1 MCERLQKA
9 RQEKGYDIMEITPRL
24 KQIFQILLRESAA
37 VSVKY
42 LAEQIGVSRRTVQR
56 ELEFVDG
63 SLKDYDLKFVSKTG
77 VGIWIEGSEEE
88 KKRLL
93 AVCSAGDDYDVS
105 NREERR
111 KRLILEILKEKGL
124 RKLYAYSSQFDVS
137 EATISTDLEAVEGWL
152 AHYGLIVSR
161 KPGSGIS
168 IEGSEESY
176 RRAIRGFIDEN
187 IDTKMMREVY
197 GDDGYDLSSYR
208 TMKKG
213 NIGQILN
220 DDIVK
225 RVMDCITKMGHNK
238 VLTLTENSYVGLI
251 IHISIAINRI
261 KKNEVIDDDEN
272 WKQNITED
280 EDYELAKVIVKELE
294 REFQIDIPQVETSY
308 ICLHL
313 KGAKHEKIR
322 WKEQDQLEIGNK
334 KLQQLVNDMIDAYDA
349 KQAYLMKQDDG
360 FIQGLLA
367 HLQPTLIRLVYGM
380 KIQNPVLE
388 DIKVS
393 YPDIYRR
400 CEKVAQVLKDFTGKE
415 VPEQEIGFLT
425 VHFGAAMVRL
435 EGRQE
440 KIRKVQAGVICSSG
454 IGISRLMS
462 SKLEK
467 LFHGRMEIT
476 AYGKYDITPYIMSR
490 TDFFISSIPMEQPE
504 IPIVFVN
511 PLLSEEDI
519 ENIRQMIRKYERLP
533 KKQKEADEFSM
544 QLEEI
549 NFVAS
554 QIHTV
559 IQYMDFFR
567 VDNQIS
573 FGELLIAISEKM
585 SPYSDC
591 QEIIREDILRRE
603 QIASQVF
610 AEFGF
615 ALFHARTKGVTRPAF
630 SVCMTKDL
638 GAFADAYFKG
648 IRMVFIMLAP
658 MDEHMKINGDI
669 MGYISSMLIED
680 YEFMDIVMQGDKED
694 IRSALSANLK
704 KYFNK
709 YIARIS

>member
-1 MCERLQKA
+1 
-9 RQEKGYDIMEITPRL
+9 MEMTIRM
-24 KQIFQILLRESAA
+24 KQILQLLLQESSA

-56 ELEFVDG
+56 ELESVSA
-63 SLKDYDLKFVSKTG
+63 SLKDYNLTFVSKTG

-93 AVCSAGDDYDVS
+93 AACSAGDDYDVS
-105 NREERR
+105 NREDRR

-124 RKLYAYSSQFDVS
+124 RKLYYYSSKFEVS
-137 EATISTDLEAVEGWL
+137 EATVSADLEAVEGWL
-152 AHYGLIVSR
+152 EHYGLVVSR

-168 IEGSEESY
+168 ITGSEENY

-187 IDTKMMREVY
+187 MDTGIMKEVY
-197 GDDGYDLSSYR
+197 GEDGYDLSSYR
-208 TMKKG
+208 FLKKG
-213 NIGQILN
+213 SIGQILN
-220 DDIVK
+220 NDIVR
-225 RVMDCITKMGHNK
+225 RVMDCMTRVGHNR
-238 VLTLTENSYVGLI
+238 VLTLTENSYVGLV

-261 KKNEVIDDDEN
+261 RKNEVVEYDEN
-272 WKQNITED
+272 WKQDLTED
-280 EDYELAKVIVKELE
+280 EDYELARVIVKELE
-294 REFQIDIPQVETSY
+294 REFQIAIAQAEISY

-313 KGAKHEKIR
+313 KGAKHEKIQ
-322 WKEQDQLEIGNK
+322 WNQDAQMELENKE
-334 KLQQLVNDMIDAYDA
+334 LQQLVNDMIDAYDSR
-349 KQAYLMKQDDG
+349 QAYLMKQDDG

-380 KIQNPVLE
+380 QIQNPVLD

-393 YPDIYRR
+393 YPDIYSR
-400 CEKVAQVLKDFTGKE
+400 CEKVAKVLEAYTGKE

-435 EGRQE
+435 EGRKE

-454 IGISRLMS
+454 IGISRLLS

-467 LFHGRMEIT
+467 LFHGRMQIT
-476 AYGKYDITPYIMSR
+476 AYGKHDITPYIMSR
-490 TDFFISSIPMEQPE
+490 TDFFISSIPIDQPD

-511 PLLSEEDI
+511 PLLNDEDV
-519 ENIRQMIRKYERLP
+519 EQIRHMIRKYERMP

-549 NFVAS
+549 NLVAS
-554 QIHTV
+554 QINTV
-559 IQYMDFFR
+559 IKYMDLFR

-573 FGELLIAISEKM
+573 FGELLIAIGEKM

-591 QEIIREDILRRE
+591 QEMIREDILRRE

-615 ALFHARTKGVTRPAF
+615 ALFHARTKGVTRPTF
-630 SVCMTKDL
+630 SICMTKDL
-638 GAFADAYFKG
+638 GPFADAYFKG
-648 IRMVFIMLAP
+648 IRIVFVMLAP
-658 MDEHMKINGDI
+658 VDAHAKINGDI
-669 MGYISSMLIED
+669 MGYISSMLIEE
-680 YEFMDIVMQGDKED
+680 YEFMDIVLKGDTEE
-694 IRSALSANLK
+694 IRNALSRNLK

-709 YIARIS
+709 YIGRL

>member
-1 MCERLQKA
+1 
-9 RQEKGYDIMEITPRL
+9 MEMTTRM
-24 KQIFQILLRESAA
+24 KQILQLLLQESAA

-56 ELEFVDG
+56 ELESVG
-63 SLKDYDLKFVSKTG
+63 ASLKGYELTFVSKTG

-93 AVCSAGDDYDVS
+93 AACSAGNDYDVS

-124 RKLYAYSSQFDVS
+124 RKLYYYSSKFEVS
-137 EATISTDLEAVEGWL
+137 EATVSADLEAVEGWL

-168 IEGSEESY
+168 IAGSEENY

-187 IDTKMMREVY
+187 IDTGIMKEVY
-197 GDDGYDLSSYR
+197 GEDGYDLSSYR
-208 TMKKG
+208 FLKKSS
-213 NIGQILN
+213 IGQILN
-220 DDIVK
+220 NDIVQ
-225 RVMDCITKMGHNK
+225 RVMDSMTRVGHNR
-238 VLTLTENSYVGLI
+238 VLTLTENSYVGLV

-261 KKNEVIDDDEN
+261 RKNEVVEYDEN
-272 WKQNITED
+272 WKQDLPED
-280 EDYELAKVIVKELE
+280 EDYALAELIVKELE
-294 REFQIDIPQVETSY
+294 REFAIDIPQVEISY

-313 KGAKHEKIR
+313 KGAKHEKIQ
-322 WKEQDQLEIGNK
+322 WNQDAQIEMENKE
-334 KLQQLVNDMIDAYDA
+334 LQQLVNDMIDAYDA
-349 KQAYLMKQDDG
+349 RQAYLMKQDDG
-360 FIQGLLA
+360 FIQALLA

-380 KIQNPVLE
+380 QIQNPVLE

-393 YPDIYRR
+393 YPDIYSR
-400 CEKVAQVLKDFTGKE
+400 CEKVAQVLEAYTGKA

-435 EGRQE
+435 EGRKE

-476 AYGKYDITPYIMSR
+476 AYGKHDITPYIMSR
-490 TDFFISSIPMEQPE
+490 TDFFISTIPIEQPD
-504 IPIVFVN
+504 IPTVFVN
-511 PLLSEEDI
+511 ALLNDEDI
-519 ENIRQMIRKYERLP
+519 EQIRHMIRKYERMP

-549 NFVAS
+549 NLVAS
-554 QIHTV
+554 QINTV
-559 IQYMDFFR
+559 IKYMELFR

-573 FGELLIAISEKM
+573 FGELLIAIGEKM

-615 ALFHARTKGVTRPAF
+615 ALFHARTKGVMRPAF
-630 SVCMTKDL
+630 SICMTKDL

-648 IRMVFIMLAP
+648 IRIVFVMLAP
-658 MDEHMKINGDI
+658 VDGNAKINGDI
-669 MGYISSMLIED
+669 MGYISSMLIEE
-680 YEFMDIVMQGDKED
+680 YEFMDVILKGDVQE
-694 IRSALSANLK
+694 IRNALSRNLK

-709 YIARIS
+709 YIGGFS

>member
-1 MCERLQKA
+1 
-9 RQEKGYDIMEITPRL
+9 MEMTTRM
-24 KQIFQILLRESAA
+24 KQILQLLLQESAA

-56 ELEFVDG
+56 ELESVSD
-63 SLKDYDLKFVSKTG
+63 SLKGYELTFMSKTG
-77 VGIWIEGSEEE
+77 VGIWIEGSGEE

-93 AVCSAGDDYDVS
+93 AACSAGDDYDVS
-105 NREERR
+105 NREDRR

-124 RKLYAYSSQFDVS
+124 RKLYYYSSKFEVS
-137 EATISTDLEAVEGWL
+137 EATISADLEAVEGWL
-152 AHYGLIVSR
+152 AHYGLVVSR

-168 IEGSEESY
+168 IAGSEENY

-187 IDTKMMREVY
+187 IDTGIMKEVY
-197 GDDGYDLSSYR
+197 GEDGYDLSSYR
-208 TMKKG
+208 FLKKG

-220 DDIVK
+220 NDIVR
-225 RVMDCITKMGHNK
+225 RVMDCMTRVGHNR
-238 VLTLTENSYVGLI
+238 VLTLTENSYVGLV

-261 KKNEVIDDDEN
+261 RKNEVVEYDEN
-272 WKQNITED
+272 WKQDLPED
-280 EDYELAKVIVKELE
+280 EDYALAGVIVKELE
-294 REFQIDIPQVETSY
+294 REFQIDIPQVEISY

-313 KGAKHEKIR
+313 KGAKHEKIQ
-322 WKEQDQLEIGNK
+322 WNQDAQIELQNKE
-334 KLQQLVNDMIDAYDA
+334 LQQLVNEMIDAYDDR
-349 KQAYLMKQDDG
+349 QAYLMKQDDG

-380 KIQNPVLE
+380 QIQNPVLD

-393 YPDIYRR
+393 YPDIYSR
-400 CEKVAQVLKDFTGKE
+400 CQKVAKVLEAYTGKE

-435 EGRQE
+435 EGRKE

-476 AYGKYDITPYIMSR
+476 AYGKHDITPYIMSR
-490 TDFFISSIPMEQPE
+490 TDFFISSIPMEQTD
-504 IPIVFVN
+504 IPIIFVN
-511 PLLSEEDI
+511 PLLNDEDV
-519 ENIRQMIRKYERLP
+519 EQIRHMIRKYERMP
-533 KKQKEADEFSM
+533 KKQKEVDEFSM

-549 NFVAS
+549 NLVAS
-554 QIHTV
+554 QINTV
-559 IQYMDFFR
+559 IKYMDLFR

-573 FGELLIAISEKM
+573 FGELLIAIGEKM

-591 QEIIREDILRRE
+591 QEMIREDIIRRE

-615 ALFHARTKGVTRPAF
+615 ALFHARTKGVARPAF
-630 SVCMTKDL
+630 SICMTKDL
-638 GAFADAYFKG
+638 GPFANAYFKG
-648 IRMVFIMLAP
+648 IRIVFVMLAP
-658 MDEHMKINGDI
+658 VDGHAKINGDI
-669 MGYISSMLIED
+669 MGYISSMLIEE
-680 YEFMDIVMQGDKED
+680 YEFMDIVMKGDAEE
-694 IRSALSANLK
+694 IRNALSRNLK

-709 YIARIS
+709 YIGGIS

>member
-1 MCERLQKA
+1 
-9 RQEKGYDIMEITPRL
+9 MEMTTRM
-24 KQIFQILLRESAA
+24 KQILQLLLQESAA
-37 VSVKY
+37 VSEKY

-56 ELEFVDG
+56 ELESVG
-63 SLKDYDLKFVSKTG
+63 ASLKGYELTFVSKTG

-93 AVCSAGDDYDVS
+93 AACSAGNDYDVS

-124 RKLYAYSSQFDVS
+124 RKLYYYSSKFEVS
-137 EATISTDLEAVEGWL
+137 EATVSADLEAVEGWL

-168 IEGSEESY
+168 IAGSEENY

-187 IDTKMMREVY
+187 IDTGIMKEVY
-197 GDDGYDLSSYR
+197 GEDGYDLSSYR
-208 TMKKG
+208 FLKKSS
-213 NIGQILN
+213 IGQILN
-220 DDIVK
+220 NDIVQ
-225 RVMDCITKMGHNK
+225 RVMDSMTRVGHNR
-238 VLTLTENSYVGLI
+238 VLTLTENSYVGLV

-261 KKNEVIDDDEN
+261 RKNEVVEYDEN
-272 WKQNITED
+272 WKQDLPED
-280 EDYELAKVIVKELE
+280 EDYALAELIVKELE
-294 REFQIDIPQVETSY
+294 REFAIDIPQVEISY

-313 KGAKHEKIR
+313 KGAKHEKIQ
-322 WKEQDQLEIGNK
+322 WNQDAQIEMENKE
-334 KLQQLVNDMIDAYDA
+334 LQQLVNDMIDAYDA
-349 KQAYLMKQDDG
+349 RQAYLMKQDDG
-360 FIQGLLA
+360 FIQALLA

-380 KIQNPVLE
+380 QIQNPVLE

-393 YPDIYRR
+393 YPDIYSR
-400 CEKVAQVLKDFTGKE
+400 CEKVAQVLEAYTGKA

-435 EGRQE
+435 EGRKE

-476 AYGKYDITPYIMSR
+476 AYGKHDITPYIMSR
-490 TDFFISSIPMEQPE
+490 TDFFISTIPIEQPD
-504 IPIVFVN
+504 IPTVFVN
-511 PLLSEEDI
+511 ALLNDEDI
-519 ENIRQMIRKYERLP
+519 EQIRHMIRKYERMP

-549 NFVAS
+549 NLVAS
-554 QIHTV
+554 QINTV
-559 IQYMDFFR
+559 IKYMELFR

-573 FGELLIAISEKM
+573 FGELLIAIGEKM

-615 ALFHARTKGVTRPAF
+615 ALFHARTKGVMRPAF
-630 SVCMTKDL
+630 SICMTKDL

-648 IRMVFIMLAP
+648 IRIVFVMLAP
-658 MDEHMKINGDI
+658 VDGNAKINGDI
-669 MGYISSMLIED
+669 MGYISSMLIEE
-680 YEFMDIVMQGDKED
+680 YEFMDVVLKGDVQE
-694 IRSALSANLK
+694 IRNALSRNLK

-709 YIARIS
+709 YIGGFS

>member
-1 MCERLQKA
+1 
-9 RQEKGYDIMEITPRL
+9 MEMTSRM
-24 KQIFQILLRESAA
+24 KQIMQVLLKESGA

-56 ELEFVDG
+56 ELESIDT
-63 SLKDYDLKFVSKTG
+63 SLRGYDLTFVSKTG
-77 VGIWIEGSEEE
+77 VGIRIEGSEEE
-88 KKRLL
+88 KSRLL
-93 AVCSAGDDYDVS
+93 AVCASGDDYDVS

-124 RKLYAYSSQFDVS
+124 RKLYYYSSKFAVS
-137 EATISTDLEAVEGWL
+137 EATVSADLEAVEGWL
-152 AHYGLIVSR
+152 ARYGLFVGR

-168 IEGSEESY
+168 IEGSEENY

-187 IDTKMMREVY
+187 IDTKIMQEVY
-197 GDDGYDLSSYR
+197 GVDGYDFSSYQIL
-208 TMKKG
+208 KKSS
-213 NIGQILN
+213 IGQILN
-220 DDIVK
+220 DDIVS
-225 RVMDCITKMGHNK
+225 RVIDIVSRFGHNK

-261 KKNEVIDDDEN
+261 KKNEVIEDDEN
-272 WKQNITED
+272 WKQDLSRD
-280 EDYELAKVIVKELE
+280 EDYELAKSIVEELE
-294 REFQIDIPQVETSY
+294 REFAISIPQVEISY

-313 KGAKHEKIR
+313 KGAKHEKIQ
-322 WKEQDQLEIGNK
+322 WDSGQKQILENRE
-334 KLQQLVNDMIDAYDA
+334 LQQLVNDMIDAYDT

-380 KIQNPVLE
+380 QIQNPVLE

-400 CEKVAQVLKDFTGKE
+400 CENVAKVLKAYTGKE

-435 EGRQE
+435 EGRQQ
-440 KIRKVQAGVICSSG
+440 KIRKVSAGVICSSG

-462 SKLEK
+462 SKLER
-467 LFHGRMEIT
+467 LFHGRMQLT
-476 AYGKYDITPYIMSR
+476 AYGKHDITPYVMSR
-490 TDFFISSIPMEQPE
+490 TDFFISTIPLEQSD
-504 IPIVFVN
+504 IPLVFVN
-511 PLLSEEDI
+511 PLLNEEDI
-519 ENIRQMIRKYERLP
+519 EHIRHMVHKYEQLP
-533 KKQKEADEFSM
+533 KKQNEADEFSM
-544 QLEEI
+544 QLEEV

-554 QIHTV
+554 QINTV
-559 IQYMDFFR
+559 IKYMDFFR

-573 FGELLIAISEKM
+573 FGELLIAIGEKM

-615 ALFHARTKGVTRPAF
+615 ALFHARTKGVMRPAF

-638 GAFADAYFKG
+638 EPFADAYFKG
-648 IRMVFIMLAP
+648 IQIVFIMLAP
-658 MDEHMKINGDI
+658 ADDHVKINGDI

-680 YEFMDIVMQGDKED
+680 YEFMDIVVKGDKEE
-694 IRSALSANLK
+694 IRSALYANLK

-709 YIARIS
+709 YIGGFS

>member
-1 MCERLQKA
+1 
-9 RQEKGYDIMEITPRL
+9 MEMTSRM
-24 KQIFQILLRESAA
+24 KQIMQVLLQESGA

-56 ELEFVDG
+56 ELESIDT
-63 SLKDYDLKFVSKTG
+63 SLRGYDLTFVSKTG
-77 VGIWIEGSEEE
+77 VGIRIEGSEEE
-88 KKRLL
+88 KSRLL
-93 AVCSAGDDYDVS
+93 AVCASGDDYDVS

-124 RKLYAYSSQFDVS
+124 RKLYYYSSKFAVS
-137 EATISTDLEAVEGWL
+137 EATVSADLEAVEGWL
-152 AHYGLIVSR
+152 ARYGLFVGR

-168 IEGSEESY
+168 IEGSEENY

-187 IDTKMMREVY
+187 IDTKIMQEVY
-197 GDDGYDLSSYR
+197 GVDGYDFSSYQIL
-208 TMKKG
+208 KKSS
-213 NIGQILN
+213 IGQILN
-220 DDIVK
+220 DDIVS
-225 RVMDCITKMGHNK
+225 RVIDIVSRFGHNK

-261 KKNEVIDDDEN
+261 KKNEVIEDDEN
-272 WKQNITED
+272 WKQDLSRD
-280 EDYELAKVIVKELE
+280 EDYELAKSIVEELE
-294 REFQIDIPQVETSY
+294 REFAISIPQVEISY

-313 KGAKHEKIR
+313 KGAKHEKIQ
-322 WKEQDQLEIGNK
+322 WDSGQKQILENRE
-334 KLQQLVNDMIDAYDA
+334 LQQLVNDMIDAYDT

-380 KIQNPVLE
+380 QIQNPVLE

-400 CEKVAQVLKDFTGKE
+400 CENVAKVLKAYTGKE

-435 EGRQE
+435 EGRQQ
-440 KIRKVQAGVICSSG
+440 KIRKVSAGVICSSG

-462 SKLEK
+462 SKLER
-467 LFHGRMEIT
+467 LFHGRMQLT
-476 AYGKYDITPYIMSR
+476 AYGKHDITPYVMSR
-490 TDFFISSIPMEQPE
+490 TDFFISTIPLEQSD
-504 IPIVFVN
+504 IPLVFVN
-511 PLLSEEDI
+511 PLLNEEDI
-519 ENIRQMIRKYERLP
+519 EHIRHMVHKYEQLP
-533 KKQKEADEFSM
+533 KKQNEADEFSM
-544 QLEEI
+544 QLEEV

-554 QIHTV
+554 QIKTV
-559 IQYMDFFR
+559 IKYMDFFR

-573 FGELLIAISEKM
+573 FGELLIAIGEKM

-615 ALFHARTKGVTRPAF
+615 ALFHARTKGVMRPAF

-638 GAFADAYFKG
+638 EPFADAYFKG
-648 IRMVFIMLAP
+648 IQIVFIMLAP
-658 MDEHMKINGDI
+658 ADDHVKINGDI

-680 YEFMDIVMQGDKED
+680 YEFMDIVVKGDKEE

-709 YIARIS
+709 YIGGFS

>member
-1 MCERLQKA
+1 
-9 RQEKGYDIMEITPRL
+9 MEMTTRM
-24 KQIFQILLRESAA
+24 KQILQLLLQESAA

-56 ELEFVDG
+56 ELESVG
-63 SLKDYDLKFVSKTG
+63 ASLKGYELTFVSKTG

-93 AVCSAGDDYDVS
+93 AACSAGNDYDVS

-124 RKLYAYSSQFDVS
+124 RKLYYYSSKFEVS
-137 EATISTDLEAVEGWL
+137 EATVSADLEAVEGWL

-168 IEGSEESY
+168 IAGSEENY

-187 IDTKMMREVY
+187 IDTGIMKEVY
-197 GDDGYDLSSYR
+197 GEDGYDLSSYR
-208 TMKKG
+208 FLKKSS
-213 NIGQILN
+213 IGQILN
-220 DDIVK
+220 NDIVQ
-225 RVMDCITKMGHNK
+225 RVMDSMTRVGHNR
-238 VLTLTENSYVGLI
+238 VLTLTENSYVGLV

-261 KKNEVIDDDEN
+261 RKNEVVEYDEN
-272 WKQNITED
+272 WKQDLPED
-280 EDYELAKVIVKELE
+280 EDYALAELIVKELE
-294 REFQIDIPQVETSY
+294 REFAIDIPQVEISY

-313 KGAKHEKIR
+313 KGAKHEKIQ
-322 WKEQDQLEIGNK
+322 WNQDAQIEMENKE
-334 KLQQLVNDMIDAYDA
+334 LQQLVNDMIDAYDA
-349 KQAYLMKQDDG
+349 RQAYLMKQDDG
-360 FIQGLLA
+360 FIQALLA

-380 KIQNPVLE
+380 QIQNPVLE

-393 YPDIYRR
+393 YPDIYSR
-400 CEKVAQVLKDFTGKE
+400 CEKVAQVLEAYTGKA

-435 EGRQE
+435 EGRKE

-476 AYGKYDITPYIMSR
+476 AYGKHDITPYIMSR
-490 TDFFISSIPMEQPE
+490 TDFFISTIPIEQPD
-504 IPIVFVN
+504 IPTVFVN
-511 PLLSEEDI
+511 ALLNDEDI
-519 ENIRQMIRKYERLP
+519 EQIRHMIRKYERMP

-549 NFVAS
+549 NLVAS
-554 QIHTV
+554 QINTV
-559 IQYMDFFR
+559 IKYMELFR

-573 FGELLIAISEKM
+573 FGELLIAIGEKM

-615 ALFHARTKGVTRPAF
+615 ALFHARTKGVMRPAF
-630 SVCMTKDL
+630 SICMTKDL

-648 IRMVFIMLAP
+648 IRIVFVMLVPVDGNA
-658 MDEHMKINGDI
+658 KINGDI
-669 MGYISSMLIED
+669 MGYISSMLIEE
-680 YEFMDIVMQGDKED
+680 YEFMDVVLKGDVQE
-694 IRSALSANLK
+694 IRNALSRNLK

-709 YIARIS
+709 YIGGFS

>member
-1 MCERLQKA
+1 
-9 RQEKGYDIMEITPRL
+9 MEMTPRM
-24 KQIFQILLRESAA
+24 KQIFQVLLRESAA

-42 LAEQIGVSRRTVQR
+42 LAEQIGVSKRTVQR
-56 ELEFVDG
+56 ELEAVNA
-63 SLKDYDLKFVSKTG
+63 SLKSYDLTFVSKTG
-77 VGIWIEGSEEE
+77 VGVWIEGSGEE
-88 KKRLL
+88 KERLL
-93 AVCSAGDDYDVS
+93 AACSAGDDYDVS

-124 RKLYAYSSQFDVS
+124 RKLYDYSSQFEVS
-137 EATISTDLEAVEGWL
+137 EATVSTDLEAIEGWL

-161 KPGSGIS
+161 KPGSGVS
-168 IEGSEESY
+168 ILGSEENY

-187 IDTKMMREVY
+187 IDTAIMREVY
-197 GDDGYDLSSYR
+197 GEGGYDDSSYKSL
-208 TMKKG
+208 KKS
-213 NIGQILN
+213 NLGQILN
-220 DDIVK
+220 NDIVK
-225 RVMDCITKMGHNK
+225 RVMGCITKMGHHK

-261 KKNEVIDDDEN
+261 RKNEVIEYDEN
-272 WKQNITED
+272 WKQNLLED
-280 EDYELAKVIVKELE
+280 EDYELAKVIVEELE
-294 REFQIDIPQVETSY
+294 REFQIDIPQVEVSY

-313 KGAKHEKIR
+313 KGAKHEKIQWNADDR
-322 WKEQDQLEIGNK
+322 LEIENK
-334 KLQQLVNDMIDAYDA
+334 ELQQLVNDMVDAYDA
-349 KQAYLMKQDDG
+349 RQAYLMKQDDG

-380 KIQNPVLE
+380 QIQNPVLE

-393 YPDIYRR
+393 YPDIYSR
-400 CEKVAQVLKDFTGKE
+400 CEKVAEVLEAYTGKE

-467 LFHGRMEIT
+467 LFHGRMELT
-476 AYGKYDITPYIMSR
+476 AYGKHDVTPYIMSK
-490 TDFFISSIPMEQPE
+490 TDFFISSIPMEQTD
-504 IPIVFVN
+504 IPVIFVN
-511 PLLSEEDI
+511 PLLNEEDI
-519 ENIRQMIRKYERLP
+519 EHIRQMIRKYERLP

-544 QLEEI
+544 QLEEV
-549 NFVAS
+549 NLVAS
-554 QIHTV
+554 QINTV

-567 VDNQIS
+567 VNNQIS
-573 FGELLIAISEKM
+573 FGELLIAIGEKM

-615 ALFHARTKGVTRPAF
+615 ALFHARTKGVMRPAF
-630 SVCMTKDL
+630 SICMTKDL
-638 GAFADAYFKG
+638 EPFADPYLKG
-648 IRMVFIMLAP
+648 IRMVFIMLVPA
-658 MDEHMKINGDI
+658 DGHQKINGDI
-669 MGYISSMLIED
+669 MGYISSMLIEE
-680 YEFMDIVMQGDKED
+680 YEFMDIVAGGDKEE
-694 IRSALSANLK
+694 IRNALSRNLK
-704 KYFNK
+704 KYFNH
-709 YIARIS
+709 YIGTFS

>member
-1 MCERLQKA
+1 
-9 RQEKGYDIMEITPRL
+9 MEMTTRM
-24 KQIFQILLRESAA
+24 KQILQLLLQESAA

-56 ELEFVDG
+56 ELESIG
-63 SLKDYDLKFVSKTG
+63 ASLKGYELTFVSKTG

-93 AVCSAGDDYDVS
+93 AACSAGDDYDVS

-124 RKLYAYSSQFDVS
+124 RKLYYYSSKFEVS
-137 EATISTDLEAVEGWL
+137 EATVSADLEAVEGWL

-168 IEGSEESY
+168 IAGSEENY

-187 IDTKMMREVY
+187 IDTGIMKEVY
-197 GDDGYDLSSYR
+197 GEDGYDLSSYR
-208 TMKKG
+208 FLKKSS
-213 NIGQILN
+213 IGQILN
-220 DDIVK
+220 NDIVQ
-225 RVMDCITKMGHNK
+225 RVMDSMTRVGHNR
-238 VLTLTENSYVGLI
+238 VLTLTENSYVGLV

-261 KKNEVIDDDEN
+261 RKNEVVEYDEN
-272 WKQNITED
+272 WKQDLPED
-280 EDYELAKVIVKELE
+280 EDYALAKLIVKELE
-294 REFQIDIPQVETSY
+294 REFAIDIPQVEISY

-313 KGAKHEKIR
+313 KGAKHEKIQ
-322 WKEQDQLEIGNK
+322 WNQDAQIEMENKE
-334 KLQQLVNDMIDAYDA
+334 LQQLVNDMIDAYDA
-349 KQAYLMKQDDG
+349 RQAYLMKQDDG
-360 FIQGLLA
+360 FIQALLA

-380 KIQNPVLE
+380 QIQNPVLE

-393 YPDIYRR
+393 YPDIYSR
-400 CEKVAQVLKDFTGKE
+400 CEKVAQVLEAFTGKA

-435 EGRQE
+435 EGRKE

-476 AYGKYDITPYIMSR
+476 AYGKHDITPYIMSR
-490 TDFFISSIPMEQPE
+490 TDFFISTIPIEQPD
-504 IPIVFVN
+504 IPTVFVN
-511 PLLSEEDI
+511 ALLNDEDI
-519 ENIRQMIRKYERLP
+519 EQIRHMIRKYERMP

-549 NFVAS
+549 NLVAS
-554 QIHTV
+554 QINTV
-559 IQYMDFFR
+559 IKYMELFR

-573 FGELLIAISEKM
+573 FGELLIAIGEKM

-615 ALFHARTKGVTRPAF
+615 ALFHARTKGVMRPAF
-630 SVCMTKDL
+630 SICMTKDL

-648 IRMVFIMLAP
+648 IRIVFVMLAP
-658 MDEHMKINGDI
+658 VDGNAKINGDI
-669 MGYISSMLIED
+669 MGYISSMLIEE
-680 YEFMDIVMQGDKED
+680 YEFMDVVMKGDVQE
-694 IRSALSANLK
+694 IRNALSRNLK

-709 YIARIS
+709 YIGGFS

>member
-1 MCERLQKA
+1 
-9 RQEKGYDIMEITPRL
+9 MEMTTRM
-24 KQIFQILLRESAA
+24 KQILQLLLQESAA

-42 LAEQIGVSRRTVQR
+42 LADQIGVSRRTVQR
-56 ELEFVDG
+56 ELESVG
-63 SLKDYDLKFVSKTG
+63 ASLKGYELTFVSKTG

-93 AVCSAGDDYDVS
+93 AACSAGNDYDVS

-124 RKLYAYSSQFDVS
+124 RKLYYYSSKFEVS
-137 EATISTDLEAVEGWL
+137 EATVSADLEAVEGWL

-168 IEGSEESY
+168 IAGSEENY

-187 IDTKMMREVY
+187 IDTGIMKEVY
-197 GDDGYDLSSYR
+197 GEDGYDLSSYR
-208 TMKKG
+208 FLKKSS
-213 NIGQILN
+213 IGQILN
-220 DDIVK
+220 NDIVQ
-225 RVMDCITKMGHNK
+225 RVMDSMTRVGHNR
-238 VLTLTENSYVGLI
+238 VLTLTENSYVGLV

-261 KKNEVIDDDEN
+261 RKNEVVEYDEN
-272 WKQNITED
+272 WKQDLPED
-280 EDYELAKVIVKELE
+280 EDYALAELIVKELE
-294 REFQIDIPQVETSY
+294 REFAIDIPQVEISY

-313 KGAKHEKIR
+313 KGAKHEKIQ
-322 WKEQDQLEIGNK
+322 WNQDAQIEMENKE
-334 KLQQLVNDMIDAYDA
+334 LQQLVNDMIDAYDA
-349 KQAYLMKQDDG
+349 RQAYLMKQDDG
-360 FIQGLLA
+360 FIQALLA

-380 KIQNPVLE
+380 QIQNPVLE

-393 YPDIYRR
+393 YPDIYSR
-400 CEKVAQVLKDFTGKE
+400 CEKVAQVLEAYTGKA

-435 EGRQE
+435 EGRKE

-476 AYGKYDITPYIMSR
+476 AYGKHDITPYIMSR
-490 TDFFISSIPMEQPE
+490 TDFFISTIPIEQPD
-504 IPIVFVN
+504 IPTVFVN
-511 PLLSEEDI
+511 ALLNDEDI
-519 ENIRQMIRKYERLP
+519 EQIRHMIRKYERMP

-549 NFVAS
+549 NLVAS
-554 QIHTV
+554 QINTV
-559 IQYMDFFR
+559 IKYMELFR

-573 FGELLIAISEKM
+573 FGELLIAIGEKM

-615 ALFHARTKGVTRPAF
+615 ALFHARTKGVMRPAF
-630 SVCMTKDL
+630 SICMTKDL

-648 IRMVFIMLAP
+648 IRIVFVMLAP
-658 MDEHMKINGDI
+658 VDGNAKINGDI
-669 MGYISSMLIED
+669 MGYISSMLIEE
-680 YEFMDIVMQGDKED
+680 YEFMDVVLKGDVQE
-694 IRSALSANLK
+694 IRNALSRNLK

-709 YIARIS
+709 YIGGFS

>member
-1 MCERLQKA
+1 
-9 RQEKGYDIMEITPRL
+9 MEMTTRM
-24 KQIFQILLRESAA
+24 KQILQLLLQESAA

-56 ELEFVDG
+56 ELESVG
-63 SLKDYDLKFVSKTG
+63 ASLKGYELTFVSKTG

-93 AVCSAGDDYDVS
+93 AACSAGNDYDVS

-124 RKLYAYSSQFDVS
+124 RKLYYYSSKFEVS
-137 EATISTDLEAVEGWL
+137 EATVSADLEAVEGWL

-168 IEGSEESY
+168 IAGSEENY

-187 IDTKMMREVY
+187 IDTGIMKEVY
-197 GDDGYDLSSYR
+197 GEDGYDLSSYR
-208 TMKKG
+208 FLKKSS
-213 NIGQILN
+213 IGQILN
-220 DDIVK
+220 NDIVQ
-225 RVMDCITKMGHNK
+225 RVMDSMTRVGHNR
-238 VLTLTENSYVGLI
+238 VLTLTENSYVGLV

-261 KKNEVIDDDEN
+261 RKNEVVEYDEN
-272 WKQNITED
+272 WKQDLPED
-280 EDYELAKVIVKELE
+280 EDYALAELIVKELE
-294 REFQIDIPQVETSY
+294 REFAIDIPQVEISY

-313 KGAKHEKIR
+313 KGAKHEKIQ
-322 WKEQDQLEIGNK
+322 WNQDAQIEMENKE
-334 KLQQLVNDMIDAYDA
+334 LQQLVNDMIDAYDA
-349 KQAYLMKQDDG
+349 RQAYLMKQDDG
-360 FIQGLLA
+360 FIQALLA

-380 KIQNPVLE
+380 QIQNPVLE

-393 YPDIYRR
+393 YPDIYSR
-400 CEKVAQVLKDFTGKE
+400 CEKVAQVLEAYTGKA

-435 EGRQE
+435 EGRKE

-476 AYGKYDITPYIMSR
+476 AYGKHDITPYIMSR
-490 TDFFISSIPMEQPE
+490 TDFFISTIPIEQPD
-504 IPIVFVN
+504 IPTVFVN
-511 PLLSEEDI
+511 ALLNDEDI
-519 ENIRQMIRKYERLP
+519 EQIRHMIRKYERMP

-549 NFVAS
+549 NLVAS
-554 QIHTV
+554 QINTV
-559 IQYMDFFR
+559 IKYMELFR

-573 FGELLIAISEKM
+573 FGELLIAIGEKM

-615 ALFHARTKGVTRPAF
+615 ALFHARTKGVMRPAF
-630 SVCMTKDL
+630 SICMTKDL

-648 IRMVFIMLAP
+648 IRIVFVMLAP
-658 MDEHMKINGDI
+658 VDGNAKINGDI
-669 MGYISSMLIED
+669 MGYISSMLIEE
-680 YEFMDIVMQGDKED
+680 YEFMDVVLKGDVQE
-694 IRSALSANLK
+694 IQNALSRNLK

-709 YIARIS
+709 YIGGFS

>member
-1 MCERLQKA
+1 M
-9 RQEKGYDIMEITPRL
+9 
-24 KQIFQILLRESAA
+24 SA
-37 VSVKY
+37 
-42 LAEQIGVSRRTVQR
+42 
-56 ELEFVDG
+56 
-63 SLKDYDLKFVSKTG
+63 
-77 VGIWIEGSEEE
+77 
-88 KKRLL
+88 
-93 AVCSAGDDYDVS
+93 
-105 NREERR
+105 
-111 KRLILEILKEKGL
+111 
-124 RKLYAYSSQFDVS
+124 
-137 EATISTDLEAVEGWL
+137 DLEAVEGWL
-152 AHYGLIVSR
+152 ARYGLFVGR

-168 IEGSEESY
+168 IEGSEENY

-187 IDTKMMREVY
+187 IDTKIMQEVY
-197 GDDGYDLSSYR
+197 GVDGYDFSSYQIL
-208 TMKKG
+208 KKSS
-213 NIGQILN
+213 IGQILN
-220 DDIVK
+220 DDIVS
-225 RVMDCITKMGHNK
+225 RVIDIVSRFGHNK

-261 KKNEVIDDDEN
+261 KKNEVIEDDEN
-272 WKQNITED
+272 WKQDLSRD
-280 EDYELAKVIVKELE
+280 EDYELAKSIVEELE
-294 REFQIDIPQVETSY
+294 REFAISIPQVEISY

-313 KGAKHEKIR
+313 KGAKHEKIQ
-322 WKEQDQLEIGNK
+322 WDSGQKQILENRE
-334 KLQQLVNDMIDAYDA
+334 LQQLVNDMIDAYDT

-380 KIQNPVLE
+380 QIQNPVLE

-400 CEKVAQVLKDFTGKE
+400 CENVAKVLKAYTGKE

-435 EGRQE
+435 EGRQQ
-440 KIRKVQAGVICSSG
+440 KIRKVSAGVICSSG

-462 SKLEK
+462 SKLER
-467 LFHGRMEIT
+467 LFHGRMQLT
-476 AYGKYDITPYIMSR
+476 AYGKHDITPYVMSR
-490 TDFFISSIPMEQPE
+490 TDFFISTIPLEQSD
-504 IPIVFVN
+504 IPLVFVN
-511 PLLSEEDI
+511 PLLNEEDI
-519 ENIRQMIRKYERLP
+519 EHIRHMVHKYEQLP
-533 KKQKEADEFSM
+533 KKQNEADEFSM
-544 QLEEI
+544 QLEEV

-554 QIHTV
+554 QINTV
-559 IQYMDFFR
+559 IKYMDFFR

-573 FGELLIAISEKM
+573 FGELLIAIGEKM

-615 ALFHARTKGVTRPAF
+615 ALFHARTKGVMRPAF

-638 GAFADAYFKG
+638 EPFADAYFKG
-648 IRMVFIMLAP
+648 IQIVFIMLAP
-658 MDEHMKINGDI
+658 ADDHVKINGDI

-680 YEFMDIVMQGDKED
+680 YEFMDIVVKGDKEE

-709 YIARIS
+709 YIGGFS